1 MLIKLTIKRHL
12 FTADLSIFKPI
23 PSLNAQGEIMKS
35 RSPQGFAKGTHC
47 FDPRQSAKIAYPLF
61 DILFLTVCAVIGGC
75 EGWEDIEDFGQ
86 AHCRW
91 FQDKGLFPNGL
102 PVHDTIARVI
112 SSLDP
117 EQFQS
122 CFLKWMQAVSTSAK
136 GELIAIDGKVLR
148 SSYNRDDR
156 QSTIHMVSA
165 FASANGMV
173 LGQVKTDA
181 KSNEITAIPELL
193 ALLNM
198 TGCLI
203 SIDAMGCQTEIAGKI
218 VDKGGDY
225 LLAVKGNQE
234 TLHRAVREALSPL
247 VQEGSHKASIEQSRG
262 RTELREYHVMPAG
275 EIAKQFPT
283 WKGLNTLGVAIGYR
297 RDSKGNESLEYRYY
311 ISSAALTEE
320 QFATAVRGH
329 WGIENQLH
337 WVLDVTMK
345 EDACPIYRGDAAQ
358 ILATVRHMALNML
371 RAEKGK
377 AASIRCKQKIAAMNS
392 DYLEQVI
399 LAGVNA
405 MDKN

>member
-1 MLIKLTIKRHL
+1 MQLDAFSEFFSELH
-12 FTADLSIFKPI
+12 
-23 PSLNAQGEIMKS
+23 
-35 RSPQGFAKGTHC
+35 
-47 FDPRQSAKIAYPLF
+47 DPRQSAKISYPLF

-86 AHCRW
+86 AHSRW

-102 PVHDTIARVI
+102 PVHDTIARVM
-112 SSLDP
+112 SSLAP
-117 EQFQS
+117 EQFQA
-122 CFLKWMQAVSTSAK
+122 CFLKWMQAVNSRAK

-165 FASANGMV
+165 FASANSMV
-173 LGQVKTDA
+173 LGQVKTDE

-193 ALLNM
+193 ALLDM

-203 SIDAMGCQTEIAGKI
+203 SIDAMGCQTEIAAQI

-234 TLHRAVREALSPL
+234 TLHRAVRKSLAPL
-247 VQEGSHKASIEQSRG
+247 IREGSHQAKIEKSRG

-275 EIAKQFPT
+275 DMVKQFSN
-283 WKGLNTLGVAIGYR
+283 WKGLSTLGVAIGYR

-320 QFATAVRGH
+320 QLAKAVRGH

-345 EDACPIYRGDAAQ
+345 EDACSIYRGEAAQ

-377 AASIRCKQKIAAMNS
+377 TASIRRKQKIAAMNS

-399 LAGVNA
+399 VAGITA
-405 MDKN
+405 ASEK